1 MAVTELE
8 VGLFLLPD
16 ESPERTVDLIELC
29 EEVGLSSVGVADSHM
44 LWDDVYVILGAAAQ
58 RTERIRLGPWVTNAL
73 TRHETVTTNA
83 IATLNALSG
92 GRAFLGI
99 GYGDSAVK
107 TIGIRPQR
115 LSELVASV
123 ERMRT
128 LAAGATIETNT
139 GKWWIKTVRNDFFVY
154 WAADGP
160 RSLEDA
166 GRYGDGVVANGLLV
180 PEHME
185 FMKSHVAR
193 GARSKARP
201 AGQPEIVFNTGISID
216 DDGKMARQIAKPY
229 LARTLCHDVSQW
241 MSGWDEAAAHQF
253 RAKYDYYRHI
263 DAEHEIAALVPDHLV
278 TRKAI
283 AGTPDECADLIQ
295 LVKNNGFDRL
305 MLLVLGDAETTIRRL
320 ADEVRS
326 VVVHPGTRA

>member
-1 MAVTELE
+1 MTNLD
-8 VGLFLLPD
+8 VGLFLLPE
-16 ESPERTVDLIELC
+16 ESPERTIELIELC

-58 RTERIRLGPWVTNAL
+58 RTSRIRLGPWVTNSL

-107 TIGIRPQR
+107 TIGMKPQR
-115 LSELVASV
+115 LLELVASV
-123 ERMRT
+123 DRMRA
-128 LAAGATIETNT
+128 LAAGATIETET
-139 GKWWIKTVRNDFFVY
+139 GKWWIKTAPGDFYVY

-180 PEHME
+180 PEHMD
-185 FMKSHVAR
+185 FMKSHILR
-193 GARSKARP
+193 GARSRSRP
-201 AGQPEIVFNTGISID
+201 VGEPEIVFNTGIAID
-216 DDGKMARQIAKPY
+216 DDGRKARNIAKPY
-229 LARTLCHDVSQW
+229 LARTLCHDVSEW
-241 MSGWDEAAAHQF
+241 MPGWDETAANDF
-253 RAKYDYYRHI
+253 RARYDYYHHI
-263 DAEHEIAALVPDHLV
+263 DAEHEIAALVPDELV

-283 AGTPDECADLIQ
+283 AGTPQECADLVR
-295 LVKNNGFDRL
+295 LVKDNGFDRL
-305 MLLVLGDAETTIRRL
+305 MLLVLGDSETTIRRL
-320 ADEVRS
+320 ADEVLPR
-326 VVVHPGTRA
+326 VTP

>member
-1 MAVTELE
+1 MSELD
-8 VGLFLLPD
+8 VGIFLLPE
-16 ESPERTVDLIELC
+16 ESPERTIELIELC
-29 EEVGLSSVGVADSHM
+29 EDVGLSSVGVADSHM
-44 LWDDVYVILGAAAQ
+44 LWDDVYVILGAAAE

-107 TIGIRPQR
+107 TIGMRPQR
-115 LSELVASV
+115 LAELVSSV
-123 ERMRT
+123 DRMRT
-128 LAAGATIETNT
+128 LASGATLETEAGT
-139 GKWWIKTVRNDFFVY
+139 WWIKSGSDDFFVY

-185 FMKSHVAR
+185 FMKSHIR
-193 GARSKARP
+193 NGAKSAGRP
-201 AGQPEIVFNTGISID
+201 SGQPEIVFNTGISIE
-216 DDGKMARQIAKPY
+216 DDGAKARQVAKPY
-229 LARTLCHDVSQW
+229 LARTLCHEISSW
-241 MSGWDEAAAHQF
+241 MPGWDETASVEF
-253 RAKYDYYRHI
+253 RAKYDYYHHI
-263 DAEHEIAALVPDHLV
+263 DAEHEIAALVSDELV

-283 AGTPDECADLIQ
+283 AGTPDECADLVR
-295 LVKNNGFDRL
+295 LVMENGFDRL
-305 MLLVLGDAETTIRRL
+305 MLLLLGDAETTIRRL
-320 ADEVRS
+320 ADEVL
-326 VVVHPGTRA
+326 PKAMA